1 MEFDATLVEAPP
13 FKWKV
18 QCWESA
24 GNIWSQQ
31 QASACAA
38 GEAGSCA
45 SCLSSM
51 GYSSWASHSAIPAVA
66 FLSPGAAVSHCSGLK
81 LWAMVWGFVLPL
93 LIFPSSCQLT
103 HFLNPGGLGP
113 FFSLFL
119 GNLFFRRE
127 KIDCGISDIPAA
139 LQYVSHLGEVMAPRS
154 TVVLASWLLKV
165 FT

>member
-1 MEFDATLVEAPP
+1 MEPA
-13 FKWKV
+13 
-18 QCWESA
+18 A
-24 GNIWSQQ
+24 GIC
-31 QASACAA
+31 CAA
-38 GEAGSCA
+38 GEAGSCT

-51 GYSSWASHSAIPAVA
+51 GYSSWTSHSAIPAVA

-127 KIDCGISDIPAA
+127 KIDCGISDIPSCTSIC
-139 LQYVSHLGEVMAPRS
+139 LSPRRGDGTSQHSGPCFLAP
-154 TVVLASWLLKV
+154 
-165 FT
+165 